1 MANRYSKA
9 LKHIKKDYSLT
20 EAPTNSMSRVYSLN
34 NPGHQLGPVPNNA
47 KVFVPDIDGNWPA
60 GIPGTPGEGGYT
72 RPAGF
77 WTGERDWDTVTQPN
91 FSHEAA
97 GANGTDTSGLIAS
110 NGAVLTA
117 LPPNSRSFILGPLVD
132 GHTYL
137 HGSDAYTNIG
147 YIQKDTRQFVLLA
160 RVDGQWEAGGYPI
173 PETAIQYGWP
183 ESRVWDGTANG
194 FTAYNSNFTLEMA
207 QWFRG
212 EMLGKRFVKEV
223 AYFYSG
229 GVSQP
234 PITGGPASGMYGG
247 SGVGAGGDGSS
258 ADGSGSGRGY
268 GSGGEPNIG
277 EPQTDKHGG
286 PEDAGAPFIGG
297 KKKKPKPDRDDYPPG
312 RAGAKKY
319 QDDLNKWKDEQK
331 EEGGEEKPGSE
342 KPDKEPS
349 DYKSPKDRGG
359 QGGNNQPWRDNEG
372 KTGDP
377 AADYTPPKDRGGQ
390 GDTGSDRDPNAGKT
404 GDPATDYTPPKDRGG
419 QGDTDGVNPNEP
431 GLLDKAKEAWDWYV
445 DNKEAVDAA
454 AGSVMNAVDAAMAI
468 ASVVG
473 VIFPEAG
480 TSIAGALG
488 IASLTSKMKKAYNA
502 VKAGKTVADAIGGK
516 NKGLSGAGSFDVGA
530 TGVKKGGF
538 DALNPNQ
545 VGPKAQHTGSKGI
558 LSPGGGMVYSA
569 PKVGQTGPSAINP
582 GSGASKYTQYGSN
595 PFSQSSKGGGNAGG
609 VIGSIVNKGNK
620 SIGVIEP
627 QSTQTP
633 AQFNKSSKLFNDIM
647 NGKYQNSPTAQK
659 IYQKGIDAGF
669 TGGSGSIS
677 HSNIPKQTSVPNAGK
692 TMGSFSKF
700 ASKYTPTHGHLGTF
714 GGINYESYLIENNS
728 KKELKLQ
735 GDKEDIMIMHLLKK
749 PEILKKL
756 PLIIKGLE
764 QETELSDVYGAM
776 FGFEGGNIKES
787 LSESRKIEI
796 LKEIKKPVVLI
807 EASPKMTK
815 LKGYK
820 PNFKGKFSPQNTP
833 EVTACK
839 QSDGLVARANARGQ
853 TWRSENKY
861 WQGYETTE
869 RMNIIYDRMGHG
881 QQAWDAIIEDA
892 RNKNGWK
899 NREIQEQLN
908 QIAHEKAMRK
918 IDPDFKS
925 PWNLNEMEDPNK
937 DEIDKYMNDPLVK
950 RVRKKLLTQIDY
962 KDKPSKKGYPEQPPE
977 KIDPNTGMHPKY
989 GKVYKYDKL
998 DPVSAVSM
1006 KNAPTGNPEIDANVE
1021 KAAKKKYVKPN
1032 VKEEWASDWRDSI
1045 SYD

>member
-97 GANGTDTSGLIAS
+97 GANGTDTTGLIAS

-137 HGSDAYTNIG
+137 HGNDAYTNIG

-277 EPQTDKHGG
+277 EPQVGNHGDSASANLWGMIWANIKGTIGNLPNIPGMMSWDDALQDVADRAQELWNTAQDVITDISDADNAFDYNIKLSTNLALSILTGKTIDIPLSDSATKDMINNIDPVALEQYLVIDQSTPKSAEENINPTGNKTDQVVKGEWGRQGGVNFNFNTDTMQLEIVSNKTLRTTSGGESVRVSSDSKTGLPERFTDIPEPTKAQIYDASTKIISNLSTSLGG
-286 PEDAGAPFIGG
+286 PGLDPNLDMDLQLGIM
-297 KKKKPKPDRDDYPPG
+297 RDTYDENQIVSG
-312 RAGAKKY
+312 LIQAAT
-319 QDDLNKWKDEQK
+319 DLMTVTT
-331 EEGGEEKPGSE
+331 
-342 KPDKEPS
+342 
-349 DYKSPKDRGG
+349 
-359 QGGNNQPWRDNEG
+359 QGGVSNLIAIREG
-372 KTGDP
+372 LKGLDFNGWKPFEGD
-377 AADYTPPKDRGGQ
+377 
-390 GDTGSDRDPNAGKT
+390 SD
-404 GDPATDYTPPKDRGG
+404 
-419 QGDTDGVNPNEP
+419 VE
-431 GLLDKAKEAWDWYV
+431 
-445 DNKEAVDAA
+445 
-454 AGSVMNAVDAAMAI
+454 
-468 ASVVG
+468 
-473 VIFPEAG
+473 
-480 TSIAGALG
+480 
-488 IASLTSKMKKAYNA
+488 
-502 VKAGKTVADAIGGK
+502 AIGGAYGHVTSSTNVDLFDLPLPVQWHIL
-516 NKGLSGAGSFDVGA
+516 NKLEFKPDGQEGLQANNNSGMG
-530 TGVKKGGF
+530 K
-538 DALNPNQ
+538 P
-545 VGPKAQHTGSKGI
+545 
-558 LSPGGGMVYSA
+558 
-569 PKVGQTGPSAINP
+569 
-582 GSGASKYTQYGSN
+582 YTDSET
-595 PFSQSSKGGGNAGG
+595 FK
-609 VIGSIVNKGNK
+609 
-620 SIGVIEP
+620 
-627 QSTQTP
+627 
-633 AQFNKSSKLFNDIM
+633 
-647 NGKYQNSPTAQK
+647 
-659 IYQKGIDAGF
+659 QKGWDGM
-669 TGGSGSIS
+669 
-677 HSNIPKQTSVPNAGK
+677 N
-692 TMGSFSKF
+692 MGEAHKKYF
-700 ASKYTPTHGHLGTF
+700 AK
-714 GGINYESYLIENNS
+714 NNKLI
-728 KKELKLQ
+728 
-735 GDKEDIMIMHLLKK
+735 
-749 PEILKKL
+749 
-756 PLIIKGLE
+756 
-764 QETELSDVYGAM
+764 T
-776 FGFEGGNIKES
+776 
-787 LSESRKIEI
+787 ESRKIQI

-807 EASPKMTK
+807 EASPKMSK
-815 LKGYK
+815 LKGYR

-833 EVTACK
+833 EVTACPE
-839 QSDGLVARANARGQ
+839 SDKLAGRANARGQ
-853 TWRSENKY
+853 TWRTENKY

-918 IDPDFKS
+918 IDPDFES

-962 KDKPSKKGYPEQPPE
+962 KDKPSKKGYPEQPPVE
-977 KIDPNTGMHPKY
+977 IDPKTGMHPKY
-989 GKVYKYDKL
+989 GKTYKYDKL